1 MTYEGLSIGLFG
13 GSFNP
18 AHSGHMHVAMTAMR
32 ALDLDQIWWM
42 VSPQNPLKPKQP
54 SYQSRVATVEAL
66 GLPYAMKIS
75 HMETKFGTQFTV
87 DTLSKAKATWP
98 NTDFVF
104 LMGADNL
111 LQLPRWRRWKTIMET
126 MPIAVIAR
134 PGKNNSAVKSR
145 LGKAAQIYKS
155 RRLPEYAAGI
165 LKYCEAPAWTYLTP
179 PMNSQS
185 SSAIRARR
193 PKASK

>member
-1 MTYEGLSIGLFG
+1 MSYNGLSIGLFG

-18 AHSGHMHVAMTAMR
+18 AHNGHMHLALTALR

-66 GLPYAMKIS
+66 GLPYSMKIS
-75 HMETKFGTQFTV
+75 HMETEFGTQYTV
-87 DTLSKAKATWP
+87 DTLGKAIARWP
-98 NTDFVF
+98 NTNFVF

-111 LQLPRWRRWKTIMET
+111 LQLPKWQKWKTIVET

-134 PGKNNSAVKSR
+134 PGKNNSAIRSR
-145 LGKAAQIYKS
+145 LGKAARIYADY
-155 RRLPEYAAGI
+155 RLPESQSDI
-165 LKYCEAPAWTYLTP
+165 LKYCKAPAWCYLTP
-179 PMNSQS
+179 PMNAQS

-193 PKASK
+193 AKQDQ